1 MSRRGH
7 SQLPVEERMR
17 VVLAVLSGELTIAE
31 AARRHGTTG
40 KTVAEWRDRF
50 LEAGR
55 AGLENMMP
63 GPGGRNGTSIER
75 RQRAEIEQL
84 KLALAEA
91 SVQLRIWRL
100 GAEHVREVPSETSR
114 P

>member
-1 MSRRGH
+1 
-7 SQLPVEERMR
+7 
-17 VVLAVLSGELTIAE
+17 
-31 AARRHGTTG
+31 
-40 KTVAEWRDRF
+40 
-50 LEAGR
+50 
-55 AGLENMMP
+55 MP

-91 SVQLRIWRL
+91 TVQLRIWRL

>member
-17 VVLAVLSGELTIAE
+17 VVLAVLSGELTVAE

-50 LEAGR
+50 LKGA
-55 AGLENMMP
+55 
-63 GPGGRNGTSIER
+63 
-75 RQRAEIEQL
+75 
-84 KLALAEA
+84 
-91 SVQLRIWRL
+91 RL
-100 GAEHVREVPSETSR
+100 GWRT
-114 P
+114 